1 MKLHA
6 YLSLSRHGIYYFRW
20 PLPDTRPNPHTEPNT
35 ARRTLRVSLRT
46 RCPKEAGTLARRLA
60 VCGDTITRHIEHSG
74 MNYREL
80 RTKVQG
86 HFKKILERAKTR
98 RDELGPYT
106 ADEKERL
113 LDTLI
118 YYEMDNEDYWELM
131 GKKYA
136 TRQYQSFCKS
146 IGVAQT
152 QPVETKWA
160 ILDEI
165 RKAEAGFYKALL
177 EHNKTFETYDFT
189 TSEKASE
196 VPKSTPPPQHTGP
209 TLSQAV
215 EAYFTEQAK
224 IANWTP
230 GTVQKRRAGLAIAVE
245 WFGAD
250 CGMNQIGKQEA
261 AELKNAILSLPANRS
276 KSAATQGLT
285 LREAIALEDITRI
298 SNATVNS
305 YLSTYKNFW
314 AWAEAHGYATE
325 ALFQGLT
332 IGKKGGQA
340 KERKAYTQDALSK
353 AYKALT
359 EPESK
364 FYKKE
369 SHRWATLIAMFSGAR
384 LNEVCQLELSDIRQ
398 EDGIWLFDI
407 TEDGEDKKRLKS
419 DAAHR
424 SVPIHSK
431 LIELGLLE
439 FVSKRRSA
447 AHVRLFPDYTYSPKH
462 GYGDKLSKWFNRTF
476 TTSLGIK
483 SDAHVFHGLRHTFA
497 TRLGQA
503 DVPTERIQFIVGHER
518 QGVTQQVYMKEGYT
532 PKQTK
537 EAVER
542 FAVNALDT

>member
-1 MKLHA
+1 M
-6 YLSLSRHGIYYFRW
+6 
-20 PLPDTRPNPHTEPNT
+20 
-35 ARRTLRVSLRT
+35 SLRT

-60 VCGDTITRHIEHSG
+60 VCGDTITKHIEHSG
-74 MNYREL
+74 MNYGEL
-80 RTKVQG
+80 RKKVHE
-86 HFKKILERAKTR
+86 HFTEVLKKAKAR

-106 ADEKERL
+106 ELEKERIA
-113 LDTLI
+113 DTIRLH
-118 YYEMDNEDYWELM
+118 EAVNEDYWDMLGRDYARSELDKLCN
-131 GKKYA
+131 GTGVGQPKTQEEAFLILGEIKK
-136 TRQYQSFCKS
+136 
-146 IGVAQT
+146 AQLALT
-152 QPVETKWA
+152 
-160 ILDEI
+160 
-165 RKAEAGFYKALL
+165 KALL
-177 EHNKTFETYDFT
+177 EHDKTFEKYDFLAPEVT
-189 TSEKASE
+189 TEARD
-196 VPKSTPPPQHTGP
+196 PAPPPKHDGP

-245 WFGAD
+245 WFGAN
-250 CGMNQIGKQEA
+250 CEMNQIGKQQA
-261 AELKNAILSLPANRS
+261 AELKNAILTLPANRS
-276 KSAATQGLT
+276 KAAATQGLT
-285 LREAIALEDITRI
+285 LREAIDVKDIPRI

-314 AWAEAHGYATE
+314 AWAEAHGCATE

-364 FYKKE
+364 FYRKE

-398 EDGIWLFDI
+398 EKGIWLFDI
-407 TEDGEDKKRLKS
+407 TEDGENKKRLKS

-431 LIELGLLE
+431 LIELGLME
-439 FVSKRRSA
+439 FISNRGLVDQN
-447 AHVRLFPDYTYSPKH
+447 RLFPDYTYSLKH

-497 TRLGQA
+497 TRLARA
-503 DVPTERIQFIVGHER
+503 DVATERIQFIIGHER
-518 QGVTQQVYMKEGYT
+518 QGVTHRVYLKDGYSLRQS
-532 PKQTK
+532 KFD
-537 EAVER
+537 VEQ
-542 FAVNALDT
+542 FSIT